1 MPQILL
7 VASSLMLEP
16 VANII
21 IYLYALC
28 YSKKSSPTFAVL
40 NASGI
45 SRFDDV
51 QAVLGSALTGG
62 CTSWSL
68 LVSKLEN
75 SQQMLMVQRTRRRLL
90 CRIWRRWGLF
100 LPRFAFSNLPFFPF
114 CTPSAHPVGSFRFD
128 FFLRYHLRNPE
139 WNI

>member
-21 IYLYALC
+21 IFLYALC
-28 YSKKSSPTFAVL
+28 YSKISSPTFAVL

-90 CRIWRRWGLF
+90 CRIWRDG
-100 LPRFAFSNLPFFPF
+100 
-114 CTPSAHPVGSFRFD
+114 
-128 FFLRYHLRNPE
+128 LRNPE